1 VSYTIPPESP
11 KAVKAAAFGRELVKA
26 CGRRHIPL
34 AELERVTGVGHTSL
48 DNYRRGL
55 ILPKVEVALS
65 LATALAWPRLGQ
77 MIVAYRT
84 FVCARAGCGRT
95 FRNDTG
101 APRRYCSETCQRIAG
116 NLRLAQRRTR
126 RAGQTG
132 DGRTA
137 EAARR
142 QLRSGLA
149 LADERAR
156 LVESA
161 IGAMCHDC
169 EPDGLCRTAACALRP
184 FSPLPLEVHGN
195 RRPARTEFA
204 IRSASWTP
212 ERRRR
217 QSELT
222 AALHADP
229 DLGPR
234 MHHGLTEAGAAKGR
248 AKAHARTPEQFS
260 QAAKKAQATRR
271 RMRRTKGIEVPA

>member
-1 VSYTIPPESP
+1 MTYTIPPDSP
-11 KAVKAAAFGRELVKA
+11 KAVRAAAFGRELVKA
-26 CGRRHIPL
+26 CARRRIPL
-34 AELERVTGVGHTSL
+34 KELERVTGVGHTSL

-77 MIVAYRT
+77 MIVAART

-116 NLRLAQRRTR
+116 NLRLASRRTR

-156 LVESA
+156 LLESA

-169 EPDGLCRTAACALRP
+169 EPEGLCRTAACALRP

-195 RRPARTEFA
+195 RRPARIEFA

-212 ERRRR
+212 ERRRL

-222 AALHADP
+222 VRMHADP
-229 DLGPR
+229 EVGPR
-234 MHHGLTEAGAAKGR
+234 MHAGWPAAASAKGR
-248 AKAHARTPEQFS
+248 AKAHARTPAQLSE
-260 QAAKKAQATRR
+260 AAVKAQATRR
-271 RMRRTKGIEVPA
+271 RMRQQRLGVPV